1 MSGRRQGRR
10 SLLTYYP
17 QHYRLPGP
25 ERITTRI
32 MTCFYDPGDSN
43 IGLVLVT
50 LELTFNPRF
59 FRVDEPHSLERCT
72 MPMPSWG

>member
-50 LELTFNPRF
+50 LELTFNARF
-59 FRVDEPHSLERCT
+59 FSRGRTSFPREMHHAYA
-72 MPMPSWG
+72 